1 MLVAVERGVKQ
12 ALEAWDNLRLAAW
25 EQFVQDCTFIIVMIF
40 MLSVCQ
46 RTYPDISSQLSS
58 PAAKADDREN
68 GLQCLRVF
76 FAVLKCG
83 QGWHGLT
90 TWEVEWFSQINTNQ
104 TFDGVFQY
112 HPVVSVLKWGQSAH
126 LHIHDISRPSM
137 LALCWPVNRSGRTP
151 RHHGLLAVQHIL
163 GALRPRPDAWSIL
176 ELCFCTGLQYT
187 FSIDF
192 PCYCSKKSL
201 PAKTWL
207 WFEQLVLC
215 IWLYLQEQRISDIFR
230 HVGCCSA
237 MPSFCFAHFC
247 IFLHHLNAYQMTCRV
262 YTVSM
267 LVDLR
272 REITPGLWPEFR
284 TSSRRE

>member
-1 MLVAVERGVKQ
+1 MGTVSSKIAPSS
-12 ALEAWDNLRLAAW
+12 
-25 EQFVQDCTFIIVMIF
+25 
-40 MLSVCQ
+40 LSWSSCCQICQ

-68 GLQCLRVF
+68 GLHCLRVF
-76 FAVLKCG
+76 LAVLKCG
-83 QGWHGLT
+83 QGWPFEKWNDFHK
-90 TWEVEWFSQINTNQ
+90 SIQIRHLM
-104 TFDGVFQY
+104 GSSMIFQY
-112 HPVVSVLKWGQSAH
+112 HPIVSVLKWSQSAH

-151 RHHGLLAVQHIL
+151 RHHGLLAVQHSL

-176 ELCFCTGLQYT
+176 ELCFCNGLQYT
-187 FSIDF
+187 FCNVF

-207 WFEQLVLC
+207 WFEQLVSFSYVFDC
-215 IWLYLQEQRISDIFR
+215 IGRSREYQTDMLDVVLRCLLFALRIS
-230 HVGCCSA
+230 A
-237 MPSFCFAHFC
+237 
-247 IFLHHLNAYQMTCRV
+247 IFLHHLHAYQMTCRV

-267 LVDLR
+267 PVDLR
-272 REITPGLWPEFR
+272 REITPGLWPEFW